1 MLSLGINGSKG
12 SASRKW
18 TSPSGIAT
26 QGSLDVIVEN
36 ATRLKGAVIASH
48 SNDLQL
54 STRTL
59 STQDIALYD
68 NDRQVS
74 GSIGINTTI
83 NGPNGPKPSKP
94 GFKINATYANKQ
106 IKGIA
111 RATISGGQI
120 EVTSQTGKQTARQL
134 ASLNRNADKSLEITS
149 VIDEGFELY
158 LSDTS
163 LQAAFKAGAKIR
175 DVLEEL
181 LFRLGEKQLSKELG
195 SKDLP
200 LEHALAQLRENCH
213 VSQQGF
219 NILEFFVG
227 TAYAAQGCVI
237 ETLSGKP
244 VVIHDTDNCYWAVF
258 SAILNGAR
266 ALGKAKFRVGLQDGL
281 IELGDEFVE
290 LAKDPGKV
298 FDDLKGIV
306 YALIKDPHGTAIKL
320 GVTIADDIYTKA
332 LQYASALA
340 NEDYTKA
347 GKLAAAL
354 TADLILKV
362 ALPVA
367 GVTIT
372 AAKAASGFNKLTKK
386 FTFDDKGPNGA
397 SGTNKG
403 LPCCFVAGTPVKT
416 TGGYKNIEELV
427 VGDEVLSQNVE
438 TGAIGTNVVTDT
450 HIRPISEIKTFY
462 KLTIGSRDKSEEL
475 FVTGEH
481 PFWVTDEQK
490 WVTVDDIE
498 IGAKLTNHQGHALT
512 VQAKIRQTELQQTY
526 NITVAGNNNYFAGRL
541 ETLVHNCGP
550 KRSGTGMLGINGT
563 QTASTTVWKG
573 TGKNRIDVENPNPG
587 QRPGQVHFQDNAGNK
602 YLYDTGTGTFP
613 GAPNSV
619 NKLLKD
625 PTFVKGIK
633 KAFKYLGE

>member
-1 MLSLGINGSKG
+1 MSFVRKFIACLISIALVLAQLSATARGASIDVAGNGSVLSLGINGSKG

-18 TSPSGIAT
+18 TSPSGIVT
-26 QGSLDVIVEN
+26 QGSLDVI
-36 ATRLKGAVIASH
+36 
-48 SNDLQL
+48 
-54 STRTL
+54 
-59 STQDIALYD
+59 
-68 NDRQVS
+68 
-74 GSIGINTTI
+74 
-83 NGPNGPKPSKP
+83 
-94 GFKINATYANKQ
+94 
-106 IKGIA
+106 IA

-158 LSDTS
+158 GSDTS

-244 VVIHDTDNCYWAVF
+244 VVIHNTDNCYWAVF

-266 ALGKAKFRVGLQDGL
+266 ALGKAKFRAGLQDGL

-354 TADLILKV
+354 SADLILKV

-397 SGTNKG
+397 SGTNRVPVPDD
-403 LPCCFVAGTPVKT
+403 LPTNVHMDGQGKHIPGHNNYNPTKNRSILTADPSELLSGVHSGQYPVVRMAGGKPVVDFGKP
-416 TGGYKNIEELV
+416 
-427 VGDEVLSQNVE
+427 
-438 TGAIGTNVVTDT
+438 IGT
-450 HIRPISEIKTFY
+450 Y
-462 KLTIGSRDKSEEL
+462 GGSGPQTQ
-475 FVTGEH
+475 FG
-481 PFWVTDEQK
+481 
-490 WVTVDDIE
+490 TV
-498 IGAKLTNHQGHALT
+498 H
-512 VQAKIRQTELQQTY
+512 Y
-526 NITVAGNNNYFAGRL
+526 
-541 ETLVHNCGP
+541 
-550 KRSGTGMLGINGT
+550 
-563 QTASTTVWKG
+563 
-573 TGKNRIDVENPNPG
+573 GKNGAHIVPANPT
-587 QRPGQVHFQDNAGNK
+587 Q
-602 YLYDTGTGTFP
+602 Y
-613 GAPNSV
+613 
-619 NKLLKD
+619 
-625 PTFVKGIK
+625 
-633 KAFKYLGE
+633 

>member
-1 MLSLGINGSKG
+1 MSFVRKFTACLISIALVLAQLSATARGTSIDVAGYGSVLSLGINGSKG

-18 TSPSGIAT
+18 TSPSGIVT
-26 QGSLDVIVEN
+26 QGSLDVIVGN
-36 ATRLKGAVIASH
+36 ATRLKGAVIASQ

-83 NGPNGPKPSKP
+83 NSPNGTKSSKP
-94 GFKINATYANKQ
+94 GFNIDATYANKQ

-111 RATISGGQI
+111 RATISGGRI
-120 EVTSQTGKQTARQL
+120 EVTSQTNKQTARQL

-158 LSDTS
+158 GSDTS

-266 ALGKAKFRVGLQDGL
+266 ALGKAKFRAGLQDGL

-354 TADLILKV
+354 SADLILKV

-397 SGTNKG
+397 NRGVG
-403 LPCCFVAGTPVKT
+403 LCSFHGDTQVLTS
-416 TGGYKNIEELV
+416 GGYSPIKDLEAGMSVWSRNDQTGQMDWKSILAQYSNPYEETV
-427 VGDEVLSQNVE
+427 S
-438 TGAIGTNVVTDT
+438 
-450 HIRPISEIKTFY
+450 
-462 KLTIGSRDKSEEL
+462 
-475 FVTGEH
+475 
-481 PFWVTDEQK
+481 
-490 WVTVDDIE
+490 VTVRDVDSGE
-498 IGAKLTNHQGHALT
+498 D
-512 VQAKIRQTELQQTY
+512 QT
-526 NITVAGNNNYFAGRL
+526 IIS
-541 ETLVHNCGP
+541 
-550 KRSGTGMLGINGT
+550 K
-563 QTASTTVWKG
+563 
-573 TGKNRIDVENPNPG
+573 
-587 QRPGQVHFQDNAGNK
+587 
-602 YLYDTGTGTFP
+602 
-613 GAPNSV
+613 
-619 NKLLKD
+619 
-625 PTFVKGIK
+625 
-633 KAFKYLGE
+633 

>member
-1 MLSLGINGSKG
+1 MSFVRKFIACLISIALVLAQLSATARGISIDIAGNGSVLSLGINGSKG

-18 TSPSGIAT
+18 TSPSGIVT

-36 ATRLKGAVIASH
+36 ATRLKGAVIASQT
-48 SNDLQL
+48 NDLQL

-83 NGPNGPKPSKP
+83 NGPNGPNGPKPSKP
-94 GFKINATYANKQ
+94 GFNINATYANKQ

-258 SAILNGAR
+258 SALWNQAR
-266 ALGKAKFRVGLQDGL
+266 ALGKAKFRAGLQDGL

-354 TADLILKV
+354 SADLILKV

-397 SGTNKG
+397 NRGVNFK
-403 LPCCFVAGTPVKT
+403 P
-416 TGGYKNIEELV
+416 
-427 VGDEVLSQNVE
+427 SQVQKKYNDHAADF
-438 TGAIGTNVVTDT
+438 G
-450 HIRPISEIKTFY
+450 
-462 KLTIGSRDKSEEL
+462 
-475 FVTGEH
+475 VTGNYNKANGEKFQTTLQSH
-481 PFWVTDEQK
+481 VGAPTTKPIVGTYKKNPVTHY
-490 WVTVDDIE
+490 V
-498 IGAKLTNHQGHALT
+498 
-512 VQAKIRQTELQQTY
+512 
-526 NITVAGNNNYFAGRL
+526 
-541 ETLVHNCGP
+541 
-550 KRSGTGMLGINGT
+550 
-563 QTASTTVWKG
+563 
-573 TGKNRIDVENPNPG
+573 NPNTGLNVMKGP
-587 QRPGQVHFQDNAGNK
+587 NGNFIS
-602 YLYDTGTGTFP
+602 GW
-613 GAPNSV
+613 
-619 NKLLKD
+619 KLNPAQLKN
-625 PTFVKGIK
+625 VLERGS
-633 KAFKYLGE
+633 L